1 MRARFGAGKRAQAS
15 LCVDVEYR
23 LHGRNS
29 PLRRSI
35 RDPRCD
41 ALHIPSGPGRGMTLK
56 GKLRC
61 VGMTDTG
68 KVREHNEDTI
78 AFDAD
83 IGLLVLAD
91 GMGGYNAGE
100 VASGIAVKTIL
111 NLVRE
116 SVDRQD
122 LRTLDRESGMSR
134 PSIILRDA
142 IHRAN
147 KIIYQTART
156 QPNCE
161 GMGTTVVSMLFFD
174 NRASI
179 AHVGD
184 SRLYR
189 LRNDKF
195 EQVTM
200 DHSLLQ
206 ELVDRGF
213 YSAEEAQRAA
223 NKNYVTRALGVE
235 PNVEVEVQ
243 EVPVQKGDFYALCS
257 DGLSDM
263 VEDDDM
269 HLTLTTFGANLDTV
283 AKQLIQLANDN
294 GGRDNIS
301 VVMANVLDAFPARRG
316 IVDKILGW
324 FG

>member
-1 MRARFGAGKRAQAS
+1 MS
-15 LCVDVEYR
+15 L
-23 LHGRNS
+23 RN
-29 PLRRSI
+29 
-35 RDPRCD
+35 
-41 ALHIPSGPGRGMTLK
+41 
-56 GKLRC
+56 KLRC
-61 VGMTDTG
+61 VGLTDTG

-78 AFDAD
+78 AVDPD

-100 VASGIAVKTIL
+100 VASGIAVKTIV
-111 NLVRE
+111 NQVKEQVERE
-116 SVDRQD
+116 DMNVQDRD
-122 LRTLDRESGMSR
+122 AGLSR
-134 PSIILRDA
+134 PTIILRDA
-142 IHRAN
+142 IQRAN

-156 QPNCE
+156 QPQCE
-161 GMGTTVVSMLFFD
+161 GMGTTVVAALFFD
-174 NRASI
+174 NKITI

-189 LRNDKF
+189 QRLGGEKL

-235 PNVEVEVQ
+235 PNVEVEIQ
-243 EVPVQKGDFYALCS
+243 EVPANKGEVFILCS

-263 VEDDDM
+263 VEDEDI
-269 HLTLTTFGANLDTV
+269 HLTINTFSANLDTV

-294 GGRDNIS
+294 GGRDNVS
-301 VVMANVLDAFPARRG
+301 VVMAHVLDAFPART
-316 IVDKILGW
+316 KILEKIRGW

>member
-1 MRARFGAGKRAQAS
+1 MS
-15 LCVDVEYR
+15 LR
-23 LHGRNS
+23 
-29 PLRRSI
+29 
-35 RDPRCD
+35 
-41 ALHIPSGPGRGMTLK
+41 
-56 GKLRC
+56 GKLKF
-61 VGMTDTG
+61 VGETDVG

-78 AFDAD
+78 AFDPE
-83 IGLLVLAD
+83 IGLLVVAD

-100 VASGIAVKTIL
+100 VASGIAVKTIV
-111 NLVRE
+111 NLVHE
-116 SVDRQD
+116 SVERED
-122 LRTLDRESGMSR
+122 LRINDPATGMTR
-134 PSIILRDA
+134 AGIILRDA

-156 QPNCE
+156 QPQCE
-161 GMGTTVVSMLFFD
+161 GMGTTVVSALFFD
-174 NRASI
+174 NKIAV

-189 LRNDKF
+189 LRSDKF

-235 PNVEVEVQ
+235 PNVEVEMQ
-243 EVPVQKGDFYALCS
+243 EVPVQKGDFYILCS

-263 VEDDDM
+263 VEDDDI
-269 HLTLTTFGANLDTV
+269 HLTISTFGANLDTV
-283 AKQLIQLANDN
+283 AKQLIQLSNDN

-301 VVMANVLDAFPARRG
+301 VVMAHVLEAFPANKG
-316 IVDKILGW
+316 ILDKILGW
-324 FG
+324 LG

>member
-1 MRARFGAGKRAQAS
+1 MPARTGAGKRARAS
-15 LCVDVEYR
+15 RCVDVEYR
-23 LHGRNS
+23 LHERK
-29 PLRRSI
+29 PLSRRSFH
-35 RDPRCD
+35 DPRCD
-41 ALHIPSGPGRGMTLK
+41 ALHIPLVPGRGMSLK

-61 VGMTDTG
+61 VGLTDTG
-68 KVREHNEDTI
+68 KVRDHNEDTI
-78 AFDAD
+78 AFDSD

-122 LRTLDRESGMSR
+122 LRALDRESGMSR

-189 LRNDKF
+189 LRSDKF

-235 PNVEVEVQ
+235 PNVDVEVQ

>member
-1 MRARFGAGKRAQAS
+1 MS
-15 LCVDVEYR
+15 L
-23 LHGRNS
+23 RN
-29 PLRRSI
+29 
-35 RDPRCD
+35 
-41 ALHIPSGPGRGMTLK
+41 
-56 GKLRC
+56 KLRC
-61 VGMTDTG
+61 VGLTDTG

-78 AFDAD
+78 AVDPD

-100 VASGIAVKTIL
+100 VASGIAVKTIV
-111 NLVRE
+111 NLVKEQVERE
-116 SVDRQD
+116 D
-122 LRTLDRESGMSR
+122 LNVQDREAGLSR
-134 PSIILRDA
+134 PTIILRDA

-156 QPNCE
+156 QPQCE
-161 GMGTTVVSMLFFD
+161 GMGTTVVAALFFD
-174 NRASI
+174 NRITI

-189 LRNDKF
+189 QRAGADKL

-235 PNVEVEVQ
+235 PNVEVEIQ
-243 EVPVQKGDFYALCS
+243 EVPVAKGEVFILCS

-263 VEDDDM
+263 VEDEDI
-269 HLTLTTFGANLDTV
+269 HLTINTFSANLDTV

-294 GGRDNIS
+294 GGRDNVS
-301 VVMANVLDAFPARRG
+301 VVMAHVLDAFPARTK
-316 IVDKILGW
+316 IFDKILGW